1 MRGIAGAVKNRGDG
15 VSVREPLDLRV
26 AVVASDI
33 SFRPEGV
40 VLFRPGDVDD
50 LCRTMLYA
58 LAQGRGTPR
67 TGAARESLGALLNI
81 YEGL

>member
-33 SFRPEGV
+33 SFWPEGV
-40 VLFRPGDVDD
+40 VLFRPGDADD
-50 LCRTMLYA
+50 PCRKTVCL

-67 TGAARESLGALLNI
+67 TGAGRESLGALLNI
-81 YEGL
+81 Y